1 MAKKRKVSRKKKSR
15 QDAYIHAIV
24 IMIISLLLAVLIYI
38 QSGYIGEHLSPM
50 LGGIMGWIKY
60 LVPIGTFIIG
70 ITLIKEERE
79 FVMPKIVQFLIIIL
93 CVCAFM
99 TSLQLSGDNKVL
111 DINSDFSSIVN
122 KAYDLGTENSGGG
135 VLGALVAVPLT
146 KMLGTIGANVL
157 LVGVTILLVIFTFG
171 IKPAELVDKISEKIQ
186 ESREYEEEDDEEEEE
201 KEKVV
206 KPKKKKKEKEKKSH
220 SVIMED
226 PFGDEENKQE
236 NKKYDHDIPLAF
248 EEKNKAGAGE
258 YIESNLFK
266 ETEEEKEDKTKQVL
280 QLEHGQTVEDEN
292 YEFPPIALLEQ
303 GEAKK
308 AKSEKKTIAD
318 NALKLQKTLYSFGVS
333 AKVEDVSVGPAI
345 TRYELKPAE
354 GVRVSKIANLAD
366 DIALNLA
373 AQTIRIEAPIPGKQ
387 AVRNRNTK

>member
-111 DINSDFSSIVN
+111 NINSDFSSIVN